1 MSIHGRQVVFVDANV
16 WFSRTLRDWIGLLYL
31 VGDTPPFE
39 VRWTEDVFAEVLYH
53 LRKVHPDWRGS
64 RITGIR
70 DRLAGVFEG
79 GRVDDFA
86 IEEPHRGEDPYDAHV
101 HAAAVASGADVL
113 LTFNVSD
120 FESSEDELPY
130 EVLDPDEFLTLLDD
144 VAPDAVAAA
153 VVANARYWIARE
165 GEADLPGRLKAAGC
179 PEFSGRVRRHLLGGA
194 GAVICDTEPPTG

>member
-1 MSIHGRQVVFVDANV
+1 VDANV

-39 VRWTEDVFAEVLYH
+39 VRWTEDVLAEVIYH

-79 GRVDDFA
+79 GRVDDFVV
-86 IEEPHRGEDPYDAHV
+86 EETYQGKDPYDAHV

-120 FESSEDELPY
+120 FELGGDELPY
-130 EVLDPDEFLTLLDD
+130 EVLHPDEFVALLDD
-144 VAPDAVAAA
+144 LAPEVVAAA
-153 VVANARYWIARE
+153 VVANARCWMARD
-165 GEADLPGRLKAAGC
+165 GEVDLPARLKAEGC
-179 PEFSGRVRRHLLGGA
+179 PMFSQRVRHHLLGRA
-194 GAVICDTEPPTG
+194 GAVICDVEPPPA